1 MEDAG
6 EEEQIAPEENAGE
19 EESLALE
26 EKSWETEG
34 QFVVMS
40 TTDVHGK
47 VWDENIL
54 NGTAVRNSLLN
65 VSTAVDEY
73 EEKYGK
79 ENVILLDNGDL
90 YQGTP
95 VSSYNISQYTQGKT
109 KDINPMALALEQ
121 IGFDAAILGNHEFNY
136 PWATMSDIY
145 TVYIC
150 TVCNEIYH
158 GNMIAASCHKYK
170 DGVGA
175 VCGEKESEKP
185 EQSRSLNRNRYRV
198 ETIRDRIMVPIRAM
212 ERTKIMLPA
221 IRQIKHLPQI
231 QVILWEKQQN
241 ISCSAWLAQESYFA

>member
-1 MEDAG
+1 M
-6 EEEQIAPEENAGE
+6 
-19 EESLALE
+19 E
-26 EKSWETEG
+26 EKSGETEG

-158 GNMIAASCHKYK
+158 GNTVAASGHKYK
-170 DGVGA
+170 DGVCA

-185 EQSRSLNRNRYRV
+185 EQKPELKPEQIPGGNNPGQNNGSNPGNGADKNNVSGNPANIISAANTGDTVGETAKYFMLSMAGAIVLCMSLRRR
-198 ETIRDRIMVPIRAM
+198 R
-212 ERTKIMLPA
+212 K
-221 IRQIKHLPQI
+221 K
-231 QVILWEKQQN
+231 KQQ
-241 ISCSAWLAQESYFA
+241 IDQYGQPL